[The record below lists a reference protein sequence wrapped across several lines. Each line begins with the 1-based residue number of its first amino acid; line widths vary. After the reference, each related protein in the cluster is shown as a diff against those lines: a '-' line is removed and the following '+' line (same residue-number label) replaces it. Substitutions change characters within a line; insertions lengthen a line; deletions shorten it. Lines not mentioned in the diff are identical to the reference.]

1 MTWSDRLAPSLDDF
15 AALAKQVLDSLP
27 ADVRARSS
35 EVAVRVKDFPSEAV
49 LDDQGIED
57 PFALTGLYQGADG
70 GRGSSAVLLFRRPIL
85 DEWAERG
92 DVSLGELIT
101 HVLVDELGG
110 DARVIG
116 AASPAEG
123 WPGLAAPSPAYFAEV
138 ANQTLTGLPA
148 AIRSAVGETRVIVED
163 FADRELLASLDIEDP
178 FELTGVYEGVDL
190 TQRSIL
196 DLASMPS
203 TIRLFR
209 RPILDEWFDSD
220 TGIASLI
227 EHVFVHEVAHH
238 FGYSD
243 ADIER
248 VEG

>member
-15 AALAKQVLDSLP
+15 AALAKQVLNGLP
-27 ADVRARSS
+27 ADFHARSG
-35 EVAVRVKDFPSEAV
+35 EVAIRVEDFPSEAM

-57 PFALTGLYQGADG
+57 PFALTGLYQGADP
-70 GRGSSAVLLFRRPIL
+70 SVLLFRRPIL

-92 DVSLGELIT
+92 DISLGDLISQ
-101 HVLVDELGG
+101 VLVDELGG
-110 DARVIG
+110 DASAIG
-116 AASPAEG
+116 TAFSAEG
-123 WPGLAAPSPAYFAEV
+123 WLGLQAPTPAYFAEI
-138 ANQTLTGLPA
+138 ANRTLTGLPP

-163 FADRELLASLDIEDP
+163 FADSALLASLDIEDP

-190 TQRSIL
+190 TQRSVL
-196 DLASMPS
+196 DLVPMPS

>member
-15 AALAKQVLDSLP
+15 AALAKQVLDALP
-27 ADVRARSS
+27 ADFRARSGRVAGQ
-35 EVAVRVKDFPSEAV
+35 VAVRVEDFPSEAM

-57 PFALTGLYQGADG
+57 PFALTGLYQSADP
-70 GRGSSAVLLFRRPIL
+70 SVLLFRRPLL

-92 DVSLGELIT
+92 DVSLGDLIS

-123 WPGLAAPSPAYFAEV
+123 WLGLQAPTPAYFAEI
-138 ANQTLTGLPA
+138 ANQTLAGLPA

-163 FADRELLASLDIEDP
+163 FADEALLASLDIEDP

-190 TQRSIL
+190 TQRSVL
-196 DLASMPS
+196 DLVPMPS

>member
-1 MTWSDRLAPSLDDF
+1 MSAKSWWSVVF
-15 AALAKQVLDSLP
+15 TGVAAVLGSVIAGNTPANAGSDNNPRTYAGDYQGGSLP
-27 ADVRARSS
+27 IGTFLAFQYASYSHANAFVDPAGHALPDSHANIWV
-35 EVAVRVKDFPSEAV
+35 EFTRV
-49 LDDQGIED
+49 
-57 PFALTGLYQGADG
+57 T
-70 GRGSSAVLLFRRPIL
+70 
-85 DEWAERG
+85 
-92 DVSLGELIT
+92 
-101 HVLVDELGG
+101 
-110 DARVIG
+110 
-116 AASPAEG
+116 
-123 WPGLAAPSPAYFAEV
+123 YFAEI
-138 ANQTLTGLPA
+138 ANQTLASLPP

-163 FADRELLASLDIEDP
+163 FADDELLASLDIEDP

-196 DLASMPS
+196 DLAAMPS